1 MFKYILQMIKNGM
14 DEKEVEELVSSEEFE
29 LSPGHYKYLKFD
41 NDTLISSEF
50 LSWLTEVESRR
61 MNSQVLEDYFNL
73 IWFEDIKI
81 KENKLEIF
89 ATIIENVWNEFSL
102 DEEELFIAFYNK
114 MSDSKEP
121 IFERTIKNLEYKD
134 LDLNWLDKKWSD
146 AFSEE
151 NSTLKRIIQM
161 KTNPVEWINNSL
173 DVGLIDFISLMYMI
187 ENWFEEFADLN
198 LEDDTT
204 ERVKNFWRSIDDSYK
219 SDIAK
224 IIYEMNQKE
233 IFTPENLETGS
244 LYITGV
250 YDAETFCDYI
260 DKIVDKINSKEAKA
274 QERKDRISFEDA
286 VALIKE
292 NSLTD
297 EIHLMK
303 GSIGL
308 EDMTFDYIIYRGEP
322 YGCDNFNGRVWVN
335 NREFGDN
342 KIKRS
347 VLEGLIKKIKD
358 QGNQDGNSQSN

>member
-1 MFKYILQMIKNGM
+1 MIKYILQMIKNGM
-14 DEKEVEELVSSEEFE
+14 DEKEIEELVSSEEFE
-29 LSPGHYKYLKFD
+29 LSPDHYKYLKFD
-41 NDTLISSEF
+41 IDTLISSEF
-50 LSWLTEVESRR
+50 LSWLAEVESGR
-61 MNSQVLEDYFNL
+61 MNSNVLDNYFNL
-73 IWFEDIKI
+73 IQFDDIKL

-89 ATIIENVWNEFSL
+89 AIIIENVWNAFSV
-102 DEEELFIAFYNK
+102 DEEELFITFYNK

-146 AFSEE
+146 TFSEE

-187 ENWFEEFADLN
+187 DNWFEEFSNLN

-204 ERVKNFWRSIDDSYK
+204 DKVKNFWRSIDDSYK
-219 SDIAK
+219 PDLSK

-233 IFTPENLETGS
+233 IFTSENLETGS

-297 EIHLMK
+297 EIHLVK

-322 YGCDNFNGRVWVN
+322 YGCDNFNGKVWIN
-335 NREFGDN
+335 NREFGDK

-358 QGNQDGNSQSN
+358 QGNQDGNT